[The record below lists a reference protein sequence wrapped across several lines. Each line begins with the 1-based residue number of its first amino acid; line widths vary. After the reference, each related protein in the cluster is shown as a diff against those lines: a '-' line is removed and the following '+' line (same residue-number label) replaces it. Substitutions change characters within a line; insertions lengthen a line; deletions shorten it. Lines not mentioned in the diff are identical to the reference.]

1 MSNVLKESSRG
12 GWGGCGSATGDE
24 SAVGVFLGVR
34 HFFEKQLGFHNLN
47 IIIRKTSNLDFKSS
61 YF

>member
-1 MSNVLKESSRG
+1 MSNILKESSRG
-12 GWGGCGSATGDE
+12 GLGGCGSATGDE
-24 SAVGVFLGVR
+24 SVVGVFFGVR

-47 IIIRKTSNLDFKSS
+47 IIIRKTSNLDFRPS